1 MQNKKVV
8 VFDMDET
15 LGSFVQLGIFW
26 DALQEY
32 FMHSLSDED
41 FFDVMDQYPEFLRPN
56 IISILK
62 YLKHKKK
69 RGHCSNVYIYTN
81 NQGPRSWA
89 VTICK
94 YFEKKISYPLFEKII
109 AAFKV
114 RNKRVEICRTT
125 HNKTVEDFLKCTNL
139 NKKTDICF
147 LDDQYHPLMEHE
159 RVNYIN
165 IKPYSHDVPFDEMIK
180 RFIKKTKIGKNLSK
194 EDKPVFT
201 KFIKRFVKEYSFSVN
216 TKTAENG
223 QIDQIIS
230 KKIMFYLQDFFKSS
244 HSPKTFK
251 KRRSKRK
258 KKRRR
263 THKIR

>member
-1 MQNKKVV
+1 MKNDMVV

-15 LGSFVQLGIFW
+15 LGSFVQMGIFW

-32 FMHSLSDED
+32 FMHSLTDKD
-41 FFDVMDQYPEFLRPN
+41 FYDVLDQYPEFLRPN
-56 IISILK
+56 IFSILK

-69 RGHCSNVYIYTN
+69 KGHCSNVYIYTN

-89 VTICK
+89 SKISK
-94 YFEKKISYPLFEKII
+94 YFEKKISYPLFEQII

-125 HNKTVEDFLKCTNL
+125 HDKTVEDFLKCTKL
-139 NKKTDICF
+139 DASTKICF

-165 IKPYSHDVPFDEMIK
+165 IKPYSHDIPFSEMIE
-180 RFIKKTKIGKNLSK
+180 RFIKKTKIGKQMKKN
-194 EDKPVFT
+194 DQITFT
-201 KFIKRFVKEYSFSVN
+201 KFVKKFVKAYSFYTS
-216 TKTAENG
+216 TKSDENKK
-223 QIDQIIS
+223 IDQIIS
-230 KKIMFYLQDFFKSS
+230 KKIMFHLQDFFKGY
-244 HSPKTFK
+244 HSPKTLK
-251 KRRSKRK
+251 KRLSKRK
-258 KKRRR
+258 KRRKR